1 MIGILILT
9 HGGFGEE
16 ILKTACGIMHES
28 EKVAALNLS
37 RRLDFPTL
45 RKRVSDTIVSLNVEG
60 VLVLIDAYGGTSYNT
75 TLPLMNTHPISL
87 VTGVNL
93 PMVLSALTNRQ
104 RMGLEALAKKVS
116 EDAKKT
122 ISVLAGPSVATQERR
137 SS

>member
-1 MIGILILT
+1 MIGILVLT

-28 EKVAALNLS
+28 EKIAALNLS

-45 RKRVSDTIVSLNVEG
+45 RKRVSETILSLNVDG

-75 TLPLMNTHPISL
+75 TLPLMNMHPISM

-104 RMGLEALAKKVS
+104 RMSLDALAKKVS
-116 EDAKKT
+116 ED
-122 ISVLAGPSVATQERR
+122 
-137 SS
+137 

>member
-9 HGGFGEE
+9 HGAFGEDM
-16 ILKTACGIMHES
+16 LKTACGIMHET
-28 EKVAALNLS
+28 EKTAALNLS

-45 RKRVSDTIVSLNVEG
+45 RKRVSETITGLNADGG

-75 TLPLMNTHPISL
+75 SLPLMSTFPISL

-104 RMGLEALAKKVS
+104 RMMLDALAKKVS

-122 ISVLAGPSVATQERR
+122 ISVLSGTNVPAS
-137 SS
+137 

>member
-9 HGGFGEE
+9 HGAFGEDM
-16 ILKTACGIMHES
+16 LKTACGIMHES
-28 EKVAALNLS
+28 EKIAALNLS

-45 RKRVSDTIVSLNVEG
+45 RKRVAETITGLAADGG

-75 TLPLMNTHPISL
+75 TLPLMSEHPISM

-93 PMVLSALTNRQ
+93 PMVLSALTNRH
-104 RMGLEALAKKVS
+104 RMTRDDLARKVS

-122 ISVLAGPSVATQERR
+122 ISVLSGTNVPTN
-137 SS
+137 